1 MKIIWSIIAGL
12 LICILIFGNIE
23 SKEKTTSNENIEE
36 QVVPNLKPDSS
47 LIVKAKRYFSGIS
60 KDPGSLTYRNME
72 SFFDKDGNSYACG
85 EVNAKNSF
93 GGYVGFRKFI
103 YDGKTMILDG
113 ESNIPFS
120 ELEKKFCL
128 LKELK

>member
-1 MKIIWSIIAGL
+1 MKVVWSIIAGI
-12 LICILIFGNIE
+12 LICIVIFGSIN
-23 SKEKTTSNENIEE
+23 SKEKIKNSENVEE
-36 QVVPNLKPDSS
+36 HSLSKVKPDSS
-47 LIVKAKRYFSGIS
+47 LIVKAKRYFATIS
-60 KDPGSLTYRNME
+60 KDPDSLTYRNLD

-93 GGYVGFRKFI
+93 GGYVGFRKFV
-103 YDGKTMILDG
+103 YNGKTMILDG

-120 ELEKKFCL
+120 ELEKKFCV